1 MLAESPGYVHENT
14 KIFKNKTYID
24 GFCIACR
31 CLSED
36 SLNSEIQRV
45 HSQCANPHQEIKGCL
60 VCTVCIAPNI
70 IYFIKKNN
78 YQIYIPPY
86 LPNKKKKPASGSRR
100 FLYMMATS
108 SFDRFSLQDLTIN
121 K

>member
-70 IYFIKKNN
+70 IYFIKKTIIR
-78 YQIYIPPY
+78 YIYRPIF
-86 LPNKKKKPASGSRR
+86 LIKKKKLASGSRR